1 MDSNCLPSP
10 VHDLN
15 RLVGDRLRNEIGI
28 HQIRLYG
35 LDLRLTQIEL
45 ALQLVL
51 QLEQLLQLLELL
63 GGQLQLLLAARLARD
78 RHRLAVLERVEFD
91 EDLLVELQLGQRVR
105 LVLLARRGVD
115 AVDQGVR
122 VGAGCHCCWGWC
134 CGARLGQ
141 RWVIAIWEKMQL
153 PNILPIIFV

>member
-1 MDSNCLPSP
+1 M
-10 VHDLN
+10 
-15 RLVGDRLRNEIGI
+15 VGDRLRNEIGI

-78 RHRLAVLERVEFD
+78 RHRLAVLERVELD

-141 RWVIAIWEKMQL
+141 RWVIAI
-153 PNILPIIFV
+153 